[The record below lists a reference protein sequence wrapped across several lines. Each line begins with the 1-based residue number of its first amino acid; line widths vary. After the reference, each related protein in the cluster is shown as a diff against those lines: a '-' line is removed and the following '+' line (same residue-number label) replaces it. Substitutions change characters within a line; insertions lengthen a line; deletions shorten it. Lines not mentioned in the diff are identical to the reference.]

1 MAKIRNKRLRISVA
15 EYITA
20 LLLLSILIAG
30 AFFLS
35 QYLDVKKNYNIKET
49 SVDFIISA
57 PSKDQVSEIS
67 ALPHIDSVV
76 PYVFRSI
83 EVNKNNKTIETNL
96 YIIENTSD
104 LPSTVFSDK
113 LAIKKAGSNPG
124 NALYISQDFAQLSKL
139 NLNDAV
145 DLTIDGTS
153 VKFQIAGIYKS
164 DYRNVGG
171 TLIAV
176 LNDDIVSALGGT
188 YRYNGAYV
196 SSNDANKTRDY
207 LDDYQPLGDLRSREE
222 FSSDEAYQ
230 IYLDERKNDDG
241 RSVFDRETHLNNVGK
256 RNDARLIR
264 NLLLAIVCSVAAIVL
279 VCISTS
285 KRLIGYIN
293 KHADNDRRNSFELDQ
308 ERAMFKSFCVS
319 DTFIMVGAY
328 IIALLVSWTIFK
340 IIILSLVSLIGVF
353 VLVLLF
359 IVEYG
364 IAKTKL
370 DAVFAKKIN
379 NEEEKQTDKQED
391 KQ

>member
-293 KHADNDRRNSFELDQ
+293 KHADVYQIHL
-308 ERAMFKSFCVS
+308 
-319 DTFIMVGAY
+319 
-328 IIALLVSWTIFK
+328 
-340 IIILSLVSLIGVF
+340 
-353 VLVLLF
+353 
-359 IVEYG
+359 
-364 IAKTKL
+364 
-370 DAVFAKKIN
+370 
-379 NEEEKQTDKQED
+379 
-391 KQ
+391 

>member
-1 MAKIRNKRLRISVA
+1 MAKIRNKRLHISVA

-35 QYLDVKKNYNIKET
+35 QYLDVRKNYNIKET

-57 PSKDQVSEIS
+57 PSKEQVSEIS
-67 ALPHIDSVV
+67 TLPHIDSVV

-83 EVNKNNKTIETNL
+83 EVNKNNKTIESNL
-96 YIIENTSD
+96 YIIENASD

-113 LAIKKAGSNPG
+113 LAIKKTGSNSG

-264 NLLLAIVCSVAAIVL
+264 NLLLAIVCGVAAILV

-293 KHADNDRRNSFELDQ
+293 KQADNDRRNSFELDQ

-319 DTFIMVGAY
+319 DVIIMIVAY
-328 IIALLVSWTIFK
+328 IVALAASWIVFK
-340 IIILSLVSLIGVF
+340 VNVLSWISLIGILII
-353 VLVLLF
+353 LVLF

-364 IAKTKL
+364 IAKSKL
-370 DAVFAKKIN
+370 DAVFAKKVEN
-379 NEEEKQTDKQED
+379 K
-391 KQ
+391 

>member
-1 MAKIRNKRLRISVA
+1 MAKIRNKRLHISVA

-35 QYLDVKKNYNIKET
+35 QYLDVRKNYNIKET

-57 PSKDQVSEIS
+57 PSKEQVSEIS

-83 EVNKNNKTIETNL
+83 EVNKNNKTIESNL
-96 YIIENTSD
+96 YIIENASD

-113 LAIKKAGSNPG
+113 LAIKKTGSNSG

-264 NLLLAIVCSVAAIVL
+264 NLLLAIVCGVAAILV

-293 KHADNDRRNSFELDQ
+293 KQADNDRRNSFELDQ

-319 DTFIMVGAY
+319 DVIIMIVAY
-328 IIALLVSWTIFK
+328 IVALAASWIVFK
-340 IIILSLVSLIGVF
+340 VNVLSWISLIGILII
-353 VLVLLF
+353 LVLF

-364 IAKTKL
+364 IAKSKL
-370 DAVFAKKIN
+370 DAVFAKKVEN
-379 NEEEKQTDKQED
+379 K
-391 KQ
+391 